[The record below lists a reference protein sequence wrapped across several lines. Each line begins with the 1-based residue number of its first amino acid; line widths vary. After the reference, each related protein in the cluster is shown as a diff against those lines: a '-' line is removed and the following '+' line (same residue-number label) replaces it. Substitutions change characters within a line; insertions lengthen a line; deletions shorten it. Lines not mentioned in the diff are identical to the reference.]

1 MTVLDI
7 KTERSRPYTKAK
19 MDKKEVS
26 KTRVSAPM
34 TKEDEAEILSLH
46 MQGWSVREI
55 ARKLNRGKTPI
66 HRRIVKFANHLDNP
80 DMSRKKLKAS
90 TRRAKA
96 RRLTGIKAPE
106 RGLQA
111 ACISS
116 NESLEEKVRRLEREL
131 ADTRLAR
138 DFYNEMISV
147 AESQF
152 NINIR
157 KKAGTRQ

>member
-1 MTVLDI
+1 
-7 KTERSRPYTKAK
+7 

-26 KTRVSAPM
+26 KTWVSAPM

-80 DMSRKKLKAS
+80 DMSKKKLKAS

-106 RGLQA
+106 TTPPV
-111 ACISS
+111 SS
-116 NESLEEKVRRLEREL
+116 THNQEALEDKVKRLEKEL
-131 ADTRLAR
+131 AEARLAR
-138 DFYNEMISV
+138 DFYNEMINV